1 LNELYIGFEGILVAT
16 YIPVS
21 ENWWLVRISTYTSVN
36 YNSGAS
42 FP

>member
-21 ENWWLVRISTYTSVN
+21 ENWWLV
-36 YNSGAS
+36 
-42 FP
+42 